1 MGERSEGER
10 RMENSRRNGRKGDE
24 KSTRALE
31 TRPYLLTEL
40 LKKRAFTQF
49 LLARVFSTSSRHF
62 SPHPPSLVRV
72 DEQEQTYPAPRDPV
86 LYNRGIRFAK
96 SFSPTTRTRK
106 SE

>member
-49 LLARVFSTSSRHF
+49 LLARVFSTSFF
-62 SPHPPSLVRV
+62 SPSSFLLVRV